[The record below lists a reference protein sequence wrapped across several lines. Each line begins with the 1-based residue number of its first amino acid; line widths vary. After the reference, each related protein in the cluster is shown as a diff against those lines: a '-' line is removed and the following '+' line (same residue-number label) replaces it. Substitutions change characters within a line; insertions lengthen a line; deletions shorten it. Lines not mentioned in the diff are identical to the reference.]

1 MSGFQAWWTDHVS
14 APLCC
19 AGSSASISVM
29 GRQVEDLPWV
39 VADYCTYESSRA
51 AVRVVIN
58 DVQTDRYAQ
67 P

>member
-1 MSGFQAWWTDHVS
+1 
-14 APLCC
+14 LCRKF
-19 AGSSASISVM
+19 GVDISD
-29 GRQVEDLPWV
+29 GKTGGTDLPWV